1 MALKSFFDMI
11 HQKPQ
16 KMFLYGASCSPVTDQ
31 IAKAARHWNLVQV
44 SEIRLW
50 ECSDRIFPHG
60 RINAFNQGF
69 WVRFTF
75 ESVLH
80 MDCTG

>member
-1 MALKSFFDMI
+1 MI

-44 SEIRLW
+44 SKMEFICGVKT
-50 ECSDRIFPHG
+50 CSIPAIYKLKKILSG
-60 RINAFNQGF
+60 KGQ
-69 WVRFTF
+69 
-75 ESVLH
+75 
-80 MDCTG
+80 